1 MLGLEIM
8 LEVLEHISVKFVP
21 SAGRLLCLA

>member
-8 LEVLEHISVKFVP
+8 LEVLEHIFAKFVP
-21 SAGRLLCLA
+21 ASGRLLCLA